1 MRNLKENLLLAG
13 KGMMMG
19 AADAVPGV
27 SGGTIAFITGIYEEL
42 IETLR
47 RFDIRALRLL
57 FSEGPRAC
65 WQYVNG
71 SFLLVLLAG
80 IGLSLVTVAHAVLY
94 LLEHQPVLLWSFFF
108 GLILASVWSL
118 VRHVKGW
125 DLGTSLVFFA
135 GALLAYMVTSMVP
148 GAVTATPLTVFGAG
162 MVAICAM
169 ILPGISGS
177 FILLLMGLYAPIL
190 NAIKQ
195 FEFVTL
201 GVFGAGCAIGL
212 ISFSHLLSWAFH
224 HQRRVIL
231 ALLGGFLLGSLNKV
245 WPWKYT
251 LSYTLDRH
259 GDAVPLVQRNVLPD
273 VFVELTGQSAW
284 LTPSLA
290 LMAVGMVLVLV
301 LDRHNR

>member
-1 MRNLKENLLLAG
+1 MRTLKENLVLAG
-13 KGMMMG
+13 KGVMMG
-19 AADAVPGV
+19 AADAIPGV

-42 IETLR
+42 IDSLR
-47 RFDIRALRLL
+47 RFDIGAVRTL
-57 FSEGPRAC
+57 FSQGPRAC
-65 WQYVNG
+65 WEYVNG

-80 IGLSLVTVAHAVLY
+80 IGLSLVSVAHGVLY
-94 LLEHQPVLLWSFFF
+94 LLDHHPILLWSFFF

-118 VRHVKGW
+118 VRHVQGW
-125 DLGTSLVFFA
+125 TTGMSLVFFV
-135 GALLAYMVTSMVP
+135 GALVAYLITSMVP
-148 GAVTATPLTVFGAG
+148 GAVAATPLNVFGAG
-162 MVAICAM
+162 VIAISAM

-177 FILLLMGLYAPIL
+177 FILLLMGLYGPIL
-190 NAIKQ
+190 SAIKQ
-195 FEFVTL
+195 FDIPTL
-201 GVFGAGCAIGL
+201 GLFAAGCALGL

-259 GDAVPLVQRNVLPD
+259 GDAVPLLQHNVLPSA
-273 VFVELTGQSAW
+273 FVELTGQSAW
-284 LTPSLA
+284 LLPALA

-301 LDRHNR
+301 LDRYNR